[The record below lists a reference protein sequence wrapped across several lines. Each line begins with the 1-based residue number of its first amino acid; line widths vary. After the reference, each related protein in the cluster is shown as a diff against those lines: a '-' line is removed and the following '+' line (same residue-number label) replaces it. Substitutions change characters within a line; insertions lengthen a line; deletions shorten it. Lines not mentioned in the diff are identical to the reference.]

1 MSEDL
6 SVKYYQ
12 TNKESLQKK
21 DRERYQCL
29 SKKKKKK
36 SDNMVVHNTKIYQ
49 KMKRKNLKSIEKT
62 MTKMRK
68 NISFVIIRSYLY
80 LENLELF

>member
-29 SKKKKKK
+29 SKKKRKKVTIWLYTIQK
-36 SDNMVVHNTKIYQ
+36 STRRWKG
-49 KMKRKNLKSIEKT
+49 KT
-62 MTKMRK
+62 WR
-68 NISFVIIRSYLY
+68 V
-80 LENLELF
+80 

>member
-6 SVKYYQ
+6 SAKYYQ

-29 SKKKKKK
+29 SK
-36 SDNMVVHNTKIYQ
+36 N
-49 KMKRKNLKSIEKT
+49 KRKKVTTWLY
-62 MTKMRK
+62 
-68 NISFVIIRSYLY
+68 IIQTSTRR
-80 LENLELF
+80 